1 MVYKDPQ
8 PAHRGSSEGIRVAQV
23 SSSLFPLS
31 LRRKIGLVL
40 RDGSDGRRADDV
52 SPRPMTSVVAMVDT
66 ATFQGVNHF
75 RRQAWVEV
83 EPPMCLVVA
92 LLGHSLSNSLGR
104 TLGTGQD
111 ETHGKHRSP
120 WMRTHDY
127 KAMDGTQSTI
137 MSVFRIQ
144 AGTWVR
150 RTNRT
155 GVTEATNAQ
164 VH

>member
-1 MVYKDPQ
+1 M
-8 PAHRGSSEGIRVAQV
+8 
-23 SSSLFPLS
+23 
-31 LRRKIGLVL
+31 
-40 RDGSDGRRADDV
+40 

-75 RRQAWVEV
+75 RRQALVEV
-83 EPPMCLVVA
+83 EPPICLVVAVA

-104 TLGTGQD
+104 TLGKGQE
-111 ETHGKHRSP
+111 ETHSKHRSP

-127 KAMDGTQSTI
+127 KAMDRTPSTI

-144 AGTWVR
+144 AGTGVR